1 MAARGYSRR
10 VQPVAVRI
18 LHPEPPPGA
27 GDLERWLAEARERN
41 AERLWSLFDAAGADD
56 VRVVAGPPDEV
67 TFGTRLR
74 AIASTISDALGDA
87 GLVVLGSGAMPLA
100 SLADARAFVEAA
112 GSGEANALANN
123 RYSADAVAIGRIE
136 PLQRLPALPADNALP
151 RWLEEVGGFAVTDL
165 RRRWRLSMDLDS
177 PLDVVLAGAVHGRA
191 EAELAAVRR
200 AIEAV
205 REVAA
210 DRRRELVV
218 AGRTSAGTL
227 GWLERSVAARVRALI
242 EERGLKASAVEAMAS
257 APAGGR
263 AGRGPRSVLGLAL
276 DSGGP
281 GVLGRVL
288 DELGDGAIVDS
299 RVLLAH
305 RLGADERRWPRAED
319 RFASDLLL
327 PERIRD
333 PWLRTLTTAAR
344 EAPIPVLLGGHSL
357 VGPGIRL
364 LLGAR
369 RP

>member
-1 MAARGYSRR
+1 M
-10 VQPVAVRI
+10 QPVAVRI
-18 LHPEPPPGA
+18 LHPEAPAGA
-27 GDLERWLAEARERN
+27 GDLERWLAEARRRN

-56 VRVVAGPPDEV
+56 VRVVTGPPDQAS
-67 TFGTRLR
+67 FGARLR
-74 AIASTISDALGDA
+74 SIAEALDGA

-100 SLADARAFVEAA
+100 SEADTRAFVVAA
-112 GSGEANALANN
+112 GSGDRIALANN
-123 RYSADAVAIGRIE
+123 RYSADAVAIGSVE
-136 PLQRLPALPADNALP
+136 PLRRMPDLPADNALP
-151 RWLEEVGGFAVTDL
+151 RWLEEVAGFSVTDL

-177 PLDVVLAGAVHGRA
+177 PLDVVLTGAVHGRA
-191 EAELAAVRR
+191 ESELGPIRR

-227 GWLERSVAARVRALI
+227 GWLERFTAARVRALV
-242 EERGLKASAVEAMAS
+242 EERGLKASAVEAMS
-257 APAGGR
+257 APPTGGR
-263 AGRGPRSVLGLAL
+263 VGRGPRSVLGLAL
-276 DSGGP
+276 DGAGP
-281 GVLGRVL
+281 EALGRVL

-305 RLGADERRWPRAED
+305 RLGAEERRWPSAED

-327 PERIRD
+327 PERVQD
-333 PWLRTLTTAAR
+333 PWLRALTSAALTG
-344 EAPIPVLLGGHSL
+344 PIPVLLGGHSL

-364 LLGAR
+364 LLGAG